1 MKTKEETAKKAG
13 LALIVSDQIDR
24 IDPFLKNSTLPTNQD
39 MGISYALIGNK
50 DNSYQSI
57 AQNLPDLLAEG
68 KNKSIYV
75 LDDGHWLGL
84 YYNAGEKKLYFI
96 DSFGHDYQDYK
107 KTTAQINASLE
118 NHPDITI
125 ENLYTNKIQ
134 FAEHDLKNC
143 GRFVGMALVLLDSG
157 VKPEEFKRLDSP
169 LVINTPKMTNASLA
183 LAQEIDN
190 ALFGD
195 QEQKKLSNLR
205 TEITPILLKKAL
217 TQYTQIVNDE
227 VKKQGITS
235 AREIIDILE
244 NSEPQA
250 PKPEINV
257 HEDLRVGLIETA
269 ADSIYTLA
277 DSNEKQAQKLI
288 ACLQNFIESPN
299 QKNAEQLYDLLSK
312 TLDEATISSRTS
324 NVEKQVIDQDG
335 FSQAEMEQAI
345 KASLQ
350 TNPEVKQSSLK
361 EKFITCKECLSLFIR
376 TIGTNIQDK
385 FKSYP
390 EKSLQSNARG

>member
-1 MKTKEETAKKAG
+1 MKTQEEIAKKAD
-13 LALIVSDQIDR
+13 LDLIVSDQIDL
-24 IDPFLKNSTLPTNQD
+24 IAPFLKNSTLPTNQE
-39 MGISYALIGNK
+39 MGISYELIGNK
-50 DNSYQSI
+50 DASFQSI
-57 AQNLPDLLAEG
+57 SNNLPDLLAEG

-75 LDDGHWLGL
+75 LDGGHWLGL

-96 DSFGHDYQDYK
+96 DSFGYDYNDYK
-107 KTTAQINASLE
+107 NTTAQINASLKDYP
-118 NHPDITI
+118 NITI

-134 FAEHDLKNC
+134 FAEHDVENC

-183 LAQEIDN
+183 LAEEIDN

-217 TQYTQIVNDE
+217 GRYMTTVNEE

-244 NSEPQA
+244 NRNEHQVPE
-250 PKPEINV
+250 PEINV
-257 HEDLRVGLIETA
+257 LEDFRVELIATA

-299 QKNAEQLYDLLSK
+299 QKNAELLNK
-312 TLDEATISSRTS
+312 ILDESTIQSYSSS
-324 NVEKQVIDQDG
+324 LEKQAIDKDG
-335 FSQAEMEQAI
+335 FSKAEMDQAI

-350 TNPEVKQSSLK
+350 ANAEVKQNSLK
-361 EKFITCKECLSLFIR
+361 EKFNTCKESLSLYIK
-376 TIGTNIQDK
+376 TIGTNIKNK
-385 FKSYP
+385 FKLSP
-390 EKSLQSNARG
+390 EKSVQSNARG